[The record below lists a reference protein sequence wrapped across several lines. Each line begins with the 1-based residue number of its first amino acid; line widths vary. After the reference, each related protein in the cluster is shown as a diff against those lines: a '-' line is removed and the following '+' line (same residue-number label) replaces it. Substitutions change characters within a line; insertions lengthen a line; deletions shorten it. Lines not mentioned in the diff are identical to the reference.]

1 MTKMDGQVL
10 GLGIAA
16 VQGILKRNHIDKVL
30 AKEGGRTSRGSIQ
43 HMRQYVEFLNDL
55 QARGAADLYVIENF
69 WVEKVQEFF
78 AAKPFL
84 ISLDASQSL
93 RRMVR
98 DVIELA
104 ETKQRQSP
112 GMQYAGAMMQH
123 LVGAK
128 LDCALGV
135 GRFSHHSFST
145 ADAPKGRVGDFLI
158 DDVAI
163 PVTNAP
169 SESMIRD
176 CITNLTDGLRA
187 IVVTRKA
194 GVAVAEG
201 LAGNAGI
208 ADRIDIFEIEQF
220 LALNLYELSG
230 FAPSRRRA
238 AVSEVIDRYN
248 WIVDEVETDPS
259 LRIALRK

>member
-1 MTKMDGQVL
+1 M
-10 GLGIAA
+10 
-16 VQGILKRNHIDKVL
+16 
-30 AKEGGRTSRGSIQ
+30 
-43 HMRQYVEFLNDL
+43 
-55 QARGAADLYVIENF
+55 
-69 WVEKVQEFF
+69 
-78 AAKPFL
+78 
-84 ISLDASQSL
+84 
-93 RRMVR
+93 
-98 DVIELA
+98 
-104 ETKQRQSP
+104 
-112 GMQYAGAMMQH
+112 
-123 LVGAK
+123 
-128 LDCALGV
+128 
-135 GRFSHHSFST
+135 
-145 ADAPKGRVGDFLI
+145 I

-163 PVTNAP
+163 HVTNAP

-176 CITNLTDGLRA
+176 YITNLTDGLRA